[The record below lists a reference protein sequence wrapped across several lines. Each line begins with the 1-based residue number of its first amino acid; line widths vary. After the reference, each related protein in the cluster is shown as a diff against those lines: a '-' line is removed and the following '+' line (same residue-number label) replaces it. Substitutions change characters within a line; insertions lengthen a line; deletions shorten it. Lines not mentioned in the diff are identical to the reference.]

1 MKSRDIPNLII
12 ILTFLIVFIPFV
24 SSAQPTV
31 LIPTSSLG
39 LQVEHPYIETIQAG
53 QDYKFHFHVFNSST
67 GKPVNIS
74 LVTCTFHL
82 YNSSGSHLFKNND
95 KVGSNDAYDYEQ
107 VIKGGNFTKNNY
119 YAFIMSCNS
128 SAEGGFYENSFY
140 VTQNGESLT
149 VASSVLY
156 SMLSLVVFL
165 IFLISL
171 YFSVSL
177 NYKNERNEK
186 GQVTKIE
193 YGKYFKVG
201 LILISYSLFLWF
213 LNILVAV
220 SDNFVN
226 LDIFYGLI
234 SGLYLVLLR
243 GFFPVFVIVIIWIIV
258 LAIKDINFKSLMRE
272 FNFKWNQRIAE
283 TKE

>member
-1 MKSRDIPNLII
+1 MKSRDIPSLII
-12 ILTFLIVFIPFV
+12 ISIFLIFFLPFV
-24 SSAQPTV
+24 SSVP
-31 LIPTSSLG
+31 PTSTVILDRG
-39 LQVEHPYIETIQAG
+39 VDIVHPETQLLQY
-53 QDYKFHFHVFNSST
+53 
-67 GKPVNIS
+67 GKDLEINFW
-74 LVTCTFHL
+74 T
-82 YNSSGSHLFKNND
+82 YNSSNGL
-95 KVGSNDAYDYEQ
+95 
-107 VIKGGNFTKNNY
+107 TLT
-119 YAFIMSCNS
+119 NS
-128 SAEGGFYENSFY
+128 SLNCTVYIIDDEGINYFRFSNQAGANALITYGKGSPLCVNCWTMTLPKENLSIGIYSYKIKCQGTNEGGYFTGFFE
-140 VTQNGESLT
+140 VTQNGEDLT
-149 VASSVLY
+149 TAKAVLY
-156 SMLSLVVFL
+156 SMLSLVIFL
-165 IFLISL
+165 IFVISL

-177 NYKNERNEK
+177 NYKNNRNEK

-243 GFFPVFVIVIIWIIV
+243 AFFPVFVIIIIWIIV

-272 FNFKWNQRIAE
+272 FNFK
-283 TKE
+283 